1 MAHST
6 STYFKIITTY
16 SPTTVVYGTR
26 RATSAIHYDE
36 HDGSND
42 EKTQS
47 AVLPKD
53 NCPNNTV
60 ICDGKEDCQHGTDE
74 AYCGKSA
81 HS

>member
-6 STYFKIITTY
+6 STYFKTITTY

-26 RATSAIHYDE
+26 SATSAINYNE
-36 HDGSND
+36 HDGSD
-42 EKTQS
+42 DLKTQS

-53 NCPNNTV
+53 TCPNNTV